1 MDASSLS
8 SSPCFVGEKI
18 EEDVNADD
26 NESKKNSCSVKF
38 DIDDIPDLPFVSVV
52 NTADNTKGTQSNEE
66 LQRRIRILESNESA
80 LRARIRELEAE
91 KILMLTVARSERL
104 RDMVD
109 NDILSQ
115 NNTSIVK
122 SDKAKENKSSSSV
135 VEGGEVREY
144 VREDSL
150 QQVYEM
156 GWLPNPISINE
167 GNTEEIDHDESTSSR
182 ADSSYEYD
190 RKSGGWICS

>member
-1 MDASSLS
+1 
-8 SSPCFVGEKI
+8 
-18 EEDVNADD
+18 
-26 NESKKNSCSVKF
+26 
-38 DIDDIPDLPFVSVV
+38 
-52 NTADNTKGTQSNEE
+52 
-66 LQRRIRILESNESA
+66 
-80 LRARIRELEAE
+80 
-91 KILMLTVARSERL
+91 MLTVARSERL

-122 SDKAKENKSSSSV
+122 EGKAKENQSSSKLV
-135 VEGGEVREY
+135 NGEVREY

-156 GWLPNPISINE
+156 GWLPSPISNDE
-167 GNTEEIDHDESTSSR
+167 DNTEEIDHDESIPSR
-182 ADSSYEYD
+182 ADSSYVYD